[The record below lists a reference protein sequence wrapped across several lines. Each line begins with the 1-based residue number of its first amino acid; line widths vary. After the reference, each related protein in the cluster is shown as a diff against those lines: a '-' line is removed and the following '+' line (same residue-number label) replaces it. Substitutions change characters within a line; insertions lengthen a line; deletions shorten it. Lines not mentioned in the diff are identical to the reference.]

1 MSFGH
6 VLAVMRNPPILE
18 HENAVR
24 EIENAVVVEG
34 ALAAGYSSEGP
45 YDVIFVDG
53 AVEVLPKAL
62 TDQLKPT
69 GRLAVI
75 EGRGG
80 AGVAKFYQKSGSA
93 VSSRFGFN
101 ASVSVL
107 PGFDKAD
114 EFVF

>member
-1 MSFGH
+1 G
-6 VLAVMRNPPILE
+6 
-18 HENAVR
+18 
-24 EIENAVVVEG
+24 IENAVVVEG

-80 AGVAKFYQKSGSA
+80 AGVAKLYQKSGSA